1 MFKTLGGKNMKT
13 KLFDQVKDKLYKS
26 LEPVVEKTQRVAE
39 KARESAEVAKAKLE
53 VKKLEGKIAIK
64 FGELGGKI
72 YEVYFRKGIE
82 NPISDMEVKQLLE
95 ELISL
100 DRDLTQTQA
109 NLEKKKQEE
118 KKTIETKV

>member
-1 MFKTLGGKNMKT
+1 MKT